1 MSLEQLLA
9 SIPPG
14 SHDETLVRQVNFDQL
29 PAHVAIIMDG
39 NGRWAAQ
46 RHLPRVEGHRA
57 GIDSVRDV
65 VETSARLGI
74 DVLTLYAFSVEN
86 WKRPRAEVNTL
97 MMLLKL
103 YIRLELATLLKN
115 NIQFRVIGRSEEL
128 APDVQHELE
137 IGIRQTATNT
147 GMQFNIALNYCG
159 RAEIVDAA
167 RRAMASGIAPDDLY
181 ELEIGIRQTATNTGM
196 QFNIALNYCG
206 RAEIV
211 DAARRAMAS
220 GIAPDDLDERR
231 FGEFLYTAGQPDPD
245 LLIRTSGEMRISNFL
260 LWQIAYSEI
269 YVTETLWPDFR
280 RRHLLEAVLAYQ
292 KRDRRYGGIKPSLAS
307 AK

>member
-14 SHDETLVRQVNFDQL
+14 SHDETLARQVNFEQL

-86 WKRPRAEVNTL
+86 WKRPRAEINVL
-97 MMLLKL
+97 MMLLKR
-103 YIRLELATLLKN
+103 YIRSELGTLLEN
-115 NIQFRVIGRSEEL
+115 NIQFRVIGRPEEL

-137 IGIRQTATNT
+137 IGIQRTATNT
-147 GMQFNIALNYCG
+147 GMQFNIALNYGG

-167 RRAMASGIAPDDLY
+167 RRAIAA
-181 ELEIGIRQTATNTGM
+181 G
-196 QFNIALNYCG
+196 
-206 RAEIV
+206 V
-211 DAARRAMAS
+211 
-220 GIAPDDLDERR
+220 APDDLDERR

-245 LLIRTSGEMRISNFL
+245 LLIRTSGEMRVSNFL
-260 LWQIAYSEI
+260 LWQIAYAEI
-269 YVTETLWPDFR
+269 WVTETLWPDFR
-280 RRHLLEAVLAYQ
+280 RRDLLEAVVAYQ
-292 KRDRRYGGIKPSLAS
+292 KRDRRYGGIKPPQVALG

>member
-14 SHDETLVRQVNFDQL
+14 SPDETLARQVNFDQL
-29 PAHVAIIMDG
+29 PSHIAIIMDG

-97 MMLLKL
+97 MMLLKR
-103 YIRLELATLLKN
+103 YIRLELGTLLKN
-115 NIQFRVIGRSEEL
+115 NIRFRVIGRAEAL
-128 APDVQHELE
+128 APDVQDELE
-137 IGIRQTATNT
+137 IGIRQTAGNS
-147 GMQFNIALNYCG
+147 GMLFNIALNYGG

-167 RRAMASGIAPDDLY
+167 RRAIAEGIA
-181 ELEIGIRQTATNTGM
+181 A
-196 QFNIALNYCG
+196 
-206 RAEIV
+206 
-211 DAARRAMAS
+211 
-220 GIAPDDLDERR
+220 DDLDERR
-231 FGEFLYTAGQPDPD
+231 FGELLYTAGQPDPD

-269 YVTETLWPDFR
+269 WVTENLWPDFR
-280 RRHLLEAVLAYQ
+280 RRDLLEAVVAYQ
-292 KRDRRYGGIKPSLAS
+292 KRDRRYGGIKPSPVALG